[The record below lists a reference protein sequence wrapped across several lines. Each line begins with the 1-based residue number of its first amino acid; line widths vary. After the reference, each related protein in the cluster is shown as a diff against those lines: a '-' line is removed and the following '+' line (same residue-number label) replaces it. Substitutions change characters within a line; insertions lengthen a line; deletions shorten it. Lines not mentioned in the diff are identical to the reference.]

1 MDRRTYLTSGLS
13 IVLVAI
19 AGCAEDGTGPSND
32 DEPGT
37 SPQAYS
43 GTGTERYEGT
53 WSDTDVSGTWEFTVN
68 WETGDI
74 TGSTDGD
81 VEADITGSAE
91 DGTIEAEGEAAMGT
105 VTWSGTFSADGSS
118 VSGEWSG
125 LGDSGTWSGSRV
137 TATETTEST
146 EETTDEETE
155 TVSYGGLYNYDQNYA
170 VDIDYDDP
178 DSGQAGSGTVRYHDG
193 DYYMRVEPDDS
204 DDIFEIYHI
213 EDDDYVVINGDEC
226 YRNPGPMLTPD
237 ADVQSKSDA
246 EAHGSKPDTDLEPA
260 GTTEID
266 GETVYIFEVTGEDID
281 GVLTLYVSTS
291 TGYLR
296 RVEGNWGTADFHSWG
311 ATDPITEPDMDC
323 QSI

>member
-1 MDRRTYLTSGLS
+1 MDRRTYITTGLS
-13 IVLVAI
+13 MALVAV
-19 AGCAEDGTGPSND
+19 AGCSDDGTGPSDD

-37 SPQAYS
+37 SPTEYS
-43 GTGTERYEGT
+43 GTGTETYEGT
-53 WSDTDVSGTWEFTVN
+53 WSDSDVSGTWEFTVN

-81 VEADITGSAE
+81 VEADISGSAE
-91 DGTIEAEGEAAMGT
+91 DGAIEAEGEAAMGT
-105 VTWSGTFSADGSS
+105 VTWSGTFSADGAS

-137 TATETTEST
+137 AATETTEETT
-146 EETTDEETE
+146 EEGTVTE
-155 TVSYGGLYNYDQNYA
+155 TVSYGSLYDYDRNYA

-178 DSGQAGSGTVRYHDG
+178 DSGQSGSGTVRYHDG
-193 DYYMRVEPDDS
+193 DYYMRVEPDDT
-204 DDIFEIYHI
+204 DDVFEIYHI
-213 EDDDYVVINGDEC
+213 GDDDYVVIDGDDC
-226 YRNPGPMLTPD
+226 YRNPGPAMKPD

-246 EAHGSKPDTDLEPA
+246 ETHGSKPDTDLEPA

-266 GETVYIFEVTGEDID
+266 GETVYIFEVTGENID
-281 GVLTLYVSTS
+281 GVLTLYVSAS

-323 QSI
+323 QTF

>member
-1 MDRRTYLTSGLS
+1 MDRRTYLTTGLS
-13 IVLVAI
+13 VVLIAI
-19 AGCAEDGTGPSND
+19 AGCTNDGTEPTND

-37 SPQAYS
+37 SPAAYS
-43 GTGTERYEGT
+43 GTGTEKYEGT
-53 WSDTDVSGTWEFTVN
+53 WSDTDVSGTWKFTVN

-91 DGTIEAEGEAAMGT
+91 DGSIEAEGDAAMGT
-105 VTWSGTFSADGSS
+105 VTWSGTFSADGSA

-137 TATETTEST
+137 TATETTEA
-146 EETTDEETE
+146 TTDETTE
-155 TVSYGGLYNYDQNYA
+155 TVSYGGLYNYDRNYA
-170 VDIDYDDP
+170 VDIEYDDP
-178 DSGQAGSGTVRYHDG
+178 DSDQAGSGTVRYHDG

-204 DDIFEIYHI
+204 DDVFEIYHI
-213 EDDDYVVINGDEC
+213 GDDDYAVINSEEC
-226 YRNPGPMLTPD
+226 YRNPGPMMKPD

-281 GVLTLYVSTS
+281 GVLTLYVSES

-323 QSI
+323 KTI